1 MSSITSLFAKHW
13 RNVHFLAIVLLSGL
27 LIIKPNLVVPIV
39 NQTSVSVFYSAF
51 SAVKSYIA
59 DLSMVSEVNRQL
71 RRDLAQTELAISMC
85 VEAERE
91 NARLRSVL
99 RFERPPGYEL
109 MPAEVISVSGDYFP
123 LSAVINLG
131 EDDSVYVDQPV
142 INQQG
147 LIGRIGSVSKDYA
160 TVQLLTDPSNRVAAR
175 VAASREMGII
185 KFSMSTGMVLD
196 NFPIQGT
203 IEVNDTILSSGLGG
217 VYPAGLTVG
226 FVRRVTRP
234 ELEPF
239 CDIQVEPA
247 ANFYSLDELF
257 VLKVEGQ
264 P

>member
-13 RNVHFLAIVLLSGL
+13 RNVHFLAIILLSGF
-27 LIIKPNLVVPIV
+27 LIFKPDLVAPTI
-39 NQTSVSVFYSAF
+39 NQIAISVFYSVF
-51 SAVKSYIA
+51 STVKSSITE
-59 DLSMVSEVNRQL
+59 LSGVAEENRQL
-71 RRDLAQTELAISMC
+71 RGELTQAELTISMC
-85 VEAERE
+85 AEAERE
-91 NARLRSVL
+91 NDRLRSVL
-99 RFERPPGYEL
+99 KFERPPGYEL
-109 MPAEVISVSGDYFP
+109 LPAEVISVSGDYFP
-123 LSAVINLG
+123 LSAIINLG

-203 IEVNDTILSSGLGG
+203 INVNDTILSSGLGG
-217 VYPAGLTVG
+217 VYPSGLTVG
-226 FVRRVTRP
+226 FVKRVTRP

-239 CDIQVEPA
+239 CEILVEPA

-257 VLKVEGQ
+257 VLKVEA